1 MSSNLRTLDL
11 NLLKTLDALLDERSV
26 TRAAQRLSLTQPAV
40 SAMLNRLR
48 EHFDDPLFTR
58 GQHGI
63 NPTLRALALAA
74 PVKQILG
81 DIDQLLQ
88 PQVFDAASSQM
99 SLSIAATDYSL
110 SAVAVPFIAA
120 LRQQAPGVQVSVQP
134 VENDRLAVQMER
146 GEIDMALL
154 TPDTTPADLH
164 ARYLF
169 DEQYV
174 CLLRPDHPALQ
185 HGDLTLDQFCALDHA
200 LVSHSGREFR
210 GVTDQALASL
220 GRQRRVT
227 LAVNSFLV
235 LPQILRNS
243 DLIAVVPRR
252 LAESADGLMQVAPP
266 VPVKGF
272 SKTLVW
278 HERSHRDPGHRWLRA
293 LLFTT
298 LGLDASTL

>member
-1 MSSNLRTLDL
+1 MSSSLRTLDL

-74 PVKQILG
+74 PVRQILG
-81 DIDQLLQ
+81 DIDLLLQ
-88 PQVFDAASSQM
+88 PQAFDAASSQM
-99 SLSIAATDYSL
+99 SLSIAATDYAL

-120 LRQQAPGVQVSVQP
+120 LRQQAPGVRVSVQP

-146 GEIDMALL
+146 GEIDMALV
-154 TPDTTPADLH
+154 TPDSTPADLH
-164 ARYLF
+164 ARHLF
-169 DEQYV
+169 DEEYV
-174 CLLRPDHPALQ
+174 CLLRPDHPALL
-185 HGDLTLDQFCALDHA
+185 HGELSLDQFCALDHA
-200 LVSHSGREFR
+200 LVSHSGKVFS
-210 GVTDQALASL
+210 GVTDDALAAM

-235 LPQILRNS
+235 LPDILLSS
-243 DLIAVVPRR
+243 DLVAVVPRR
-252 LAESADGLMQVAPP
+252 LAGSAKGLKAVPPP
-266 VPVKGF
+266 VAVAGF

-293 LLFTT
+293 LLFRT
-298 LGLDASTL
+298 LGLNTETL